1 MNLKI
6 FIRIRIRTL
15 NGSEKQSNKE
25 FSKFNPLRMEHLD
38 MINKYIETANHI
50 LMKRF
55 GKQLPLKYYEFIR
68 NERIFVRG
76 NSYPLIVF

>member
-1 MNLKI
+1 MIIKVFNVVNI
-6 FIRIRIRTL
+6 FIQ
-15 NGSEKQSNKE
+15 KSNQTKN
-25 FSKFNPLRMEHLD
+25 FPNSMNRMEHLD
-38 MINKYIETANHI
+38 IINKYIETANHI

-76 NSYPLIVF
+76 NSYP